1 MRYFCDWILF
11 LNQYERNC
19 TIRMTH
25 HFESPL
31 SHTVSSFSSLYR
43 ALSWQVHPPTAYCF
57 GKHMLY
63 LLPSTAVSM
72 DDRHAILELA
82 RFLTEL
88 SVIDYFFVIHKP
100 SVVALASILNAMENI
115 SSAKH
120 ALSSF
125 CSEIKKN
132 TPLDPS
138 HADVFD
144 CCTRLRLLYAQGGY
158 AHAAT
163 ERTEFRTETV
173 SPVCVTYSC
182 PPAHVYHS
190 KQSGF

>member
-1 MRYFCDWILF
+1 MNYYDKV
-11 LNQYERNC
+11 C
-19 TIRMTH
+19 TFMMTH
-25 HFESPL
+25 LTCRPSFIFIFPL
-31 SHTVSSFSSLYR
+31 FFR

-63 LLPSTAVSM
+63 LLPCTVVSM

-115 SSAKH
+115 SSARH
-120 ALSSF
+120 ALTSF
-125 CSEIKKN
+125 CNEIKKN

-138 HADVFD
+138 HSDVLD

-163 ERTEFRTETV
+163 ERTEFRSETV